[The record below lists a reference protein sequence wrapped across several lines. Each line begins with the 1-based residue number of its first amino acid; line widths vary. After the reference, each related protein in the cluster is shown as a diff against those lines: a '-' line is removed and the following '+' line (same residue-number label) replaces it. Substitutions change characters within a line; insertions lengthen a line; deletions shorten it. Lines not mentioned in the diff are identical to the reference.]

1 MRKQNF
7 HCILPL
13 GIDSDLEAQLQPNHY
28 ITLLLLF
35 FAVLIFHLKV
45 FNNLHYLKK
54 KSINH

>member
-13 GIDSDLEAQLQPNHY
+13 GIDSDLEAQLQPNHC

-45 FNNLHYLKK
+45 FNNLHYFKK
-54 KSINH
+54 KIHK